1 MDQEKVG
8 NLIKKLRLDNNLTQK
23 ELADKLNVTF
33 QAVSKWENG
42 KSVPDIAQLHEISKL
57 FNIDIS
63 EILDGEL
70 KEKKKKKT
78 GLIIAGIIIIIAVTT
93 CIILINKNNN
103 FAFKKITT
111 NDSGYNITG
120 SLAYDSKGKIYI
132 YITDIESKSND
143 DTKYKNLKVSLY
155 ENYNGTNTKI
165 KDCDQEGHNTT
176 IKEHLKN
183 VTFNIDDYKSS
194 CSDLTK
200 SNFYLEVSA
209 TNEEDKT
216 IYYKINLELEDICP
230 VE

>member
-1 MDQEKVG
+1 MNQEKVG
-8 NLIKKLRLDNNLTQK
+8 ALIKKLRTDNNLTQK
-23 ELADKLNVTF
+23 ELAEKLNVTF

-57 FNIDIS
+57 FNVDIT
-63 EILDGEL
+63 EILDGEI
-70 KEKKKKKT
+70 KPKSKKKVP
-78 GLIIAGIIIIIAVTT
+78 LIIAGIILIFIIIGG
-93 CIILINKNNN
+93 ILIINKKGN
-103 FAFKKITT
+103 FSFKKITT
-111 NDSGYNITG
+111 SDSDYSITG

-132 YITDIESKSND
+132 YITDITTKSD
-143 DTKYKNLKVSLY
+143 DNTKYKNLKVSLY

-165 KDCDQEGHNTT
+165 KDCEEEGHNTT

-230 VE
+230 VK

>member
-1 MDQEKVG
+1 MNQEKVG
-8 NLIKKLRLDNNLTQK
+8 ALIKKLRTDNNLTQK
-23 ELADKLNVTF
+23 ELAEKLNVTF

-57 FNIDIS
+57 FNVDIT
-63 EILDGEL
+63 EILDGEI
-70 KEKKKKKT
+70 KPKSKKKVP
-78 GLIIAGIIIIIAVTT
+78 LIIAGIILIFIIIGG
-93 CIILINKNNN
+93 ILIINKKGN
-103 FAFKKITT
+103 FSFKKITT
-111 NDSGYNITG
+111 SDSDYSITG

-132 YITDIESKSND
+132 YITDITTKSDD

-183 VTFNIDDYKSS
+183 VKFNIDDYKSS

>member
-1 MDQEKVG
+1 MNQEKVG
-8 NLIKKLRLDNNLTQK
+8 ALIKKLRTDNNLTQK
-23 ELADKLNVTF
+23 ELAEKLNVTF

-57 FNIDIS
+57 FNVDIT
-63 EILDGEL
+63 EILDGEI
-70 KEKKKKKT
+70 KPKSKKKVP
-78 GLIIAGIIIIIAVTT
+78 LIIAGIILIFIIIGG
-93 CIILINKNNN
+93 ILIINKKGN
-103 FAFKKITT
+103 FSFKKITT
-111 NDSGYNITG
+111 SDSDYSITG

-132 YITDIESKSND
+132 YITDITTKSD
-143 DTKYKNLKVSLY
+143 DNTKYKNLKVSLY

-165 KDCDQEGHNTT
+165 KDCEQEGHNTT
-176 IKEHLKN
+176 IKEHLKK
-183 VTFNIDDYKSS
+183 VKFNIDDYKSS

-230 VE
+230 VK

>member
-93 CIILINKNNN
+93 CILLINKNNN

-143 DTKYKNLKVSLY
+143 DTKYKDLKVSLY

-165 KDCDQEGHNTT
+165 KDCEEEGHNIT
-176 IKEHLKN
+176 IKEHLKK

>member
-1 MDQEKVG
+1 MNQEKVG
-8 NLIKKLRLDNNLTQK
+8 ALIKKLRTDNNLTQK
-23 ELADKLNVTF
+23 ELAEKLNVTF

-57 FNIDIS
+57 FNVDIT
-63 EILDGEL
+63 EILDGEI
-70 KEKKKKKT
+70 KPKSKKKVP
-78 GLIIAGIIIIIAVTT
+78 LIIAGIILIFIIIGG
-93 CIILINKNNN
+93 ILIINKKGN
-103 FAFKKITT
+103 FSFKKITT
-111 NDSGYNITG
+111 SDSDYSITG

-132 YITDIESKSND
+132 YITDITTKSD
-143 DTKYKNLKVSLY
+143 DNTKYKNLKVSLY

-165 KDCDQEGHNTT
+165 KDCEQEGHNTT

-183 VTFNIDDYKSS
+183 VKFNIDDYKSS

-230 VE
+230 VK

>member
-93 CIILINKNNN
+93 CILLINKNNN

-143 DTKYKNLKVSLY
+143 DTKYKDLKVSLY

>member
-93 CIILINKNNN
+93 CILLINKNNN

-143 DTKYKNLKVSLY
+143 DTKYKDLKVSLY

-165 KDCDQEGHNTT
+165 KDCDQEGHNIT

>member
-1 MDQEKVG
+1 MNQEKVG
-8 NLIKKLRLDNNLTQK
+8 ALIKKLRTDNNLTQK
-23 ELADKLNVTF
+23 ELAEKLNVTF

-57 FNIDIS
+57 FNVDIT
-63 EILDGEL
+63 EILDGEI
-70 KEKKKKKT
+70 KPKTKKKVP
-78 GLIIAGIIIIIAVTT
+78 LIIAGIILIFIIIGG
-93 CIILINKNNN
+93 ILIINKKGN
-103 FAFKKITT
+103 FSFKKITT
-111 NDSGYNITG
+111 SDSDYSITG

-132 YITDIESKSND
+132 YITDITTKSD
-143 DTKYKNLKVSLY
+143 DNTKYKNLKVSLY

-165 KDCDQEGHNTT
+165 KDCEQEGHNTT

-183 VTFNIDDYKSS
+183 VKFNIDDYKSS

-230 VE
+230 VK

>member
-93 CIILINKNNN
+93 CILLINKNNN

-165 KDCDQEGHNTT
+165 KDCEEEGHNTT

>member
-1 MDQEKVG
+1 MDQEKFG
-8 NLIKKLRLDNNLTQK
+8 NLIKKLRTDNNLTQK

-42 KSVPDIAQLHEISKL
+42 KSVPDIAQLHEISKI

-78 GLIIAGIIIIIAVTT
+78 GLIIAGFIIVIAL
-93 CIILINKNNN
+93 IGGLLILNQKAN

-111 NDSGYNITG
+111 YDSDFNITG

-143 DTKYKNLKVSLY
+143 NTKYKDLKVSLY
-155 ENYNGTNTKI
+155 ENYKGTNTKI
-165 KDCDQEGHNTT
+165 KDCDQEGHNMT
-176 IKEHLKN
+176 IKEHLKQ
-183 VTFNIDDYKSS
+183 VKFNIDDYKSS

-200 SNFYLEVSA
+200 SKFYIEVSA
-209 TNEEDKT
+209 TNDNNKT
-216 IYYKINLELEDICP
+216 IYFKINLELEDICP

>member
-8 NLIKKLRLDNNLTQK
+8 NLIKKLRLDNKLTQK

-93 CIILINKNNN
+93 CILLINKNNN

-143 DTKYKNLKVSLY
+143 DTKYKDLKVSLY